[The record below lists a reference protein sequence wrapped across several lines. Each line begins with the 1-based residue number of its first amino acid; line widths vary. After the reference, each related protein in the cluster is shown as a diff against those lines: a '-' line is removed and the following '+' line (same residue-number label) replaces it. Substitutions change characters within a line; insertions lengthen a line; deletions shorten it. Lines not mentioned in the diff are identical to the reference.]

1 MVAIAG
7 GSEEHVCRVLATLYH
22 PQLRREKWR
31 KGLAAHPTQS
41 VSFIWSTV
49 VRQLRRGA
57 GAPTVETKAGDRL
70 LVISAVGVGALC
82 RKLF

>member
-31 KGLAAHPTQS
+31 KGLAAHPTRS

-49 VRQLRRGA
+49 VRQLGRGA

-70 LVISAVGVGALC
+70 RVISAVGAGALC
-82 RKLF
+82 RELF